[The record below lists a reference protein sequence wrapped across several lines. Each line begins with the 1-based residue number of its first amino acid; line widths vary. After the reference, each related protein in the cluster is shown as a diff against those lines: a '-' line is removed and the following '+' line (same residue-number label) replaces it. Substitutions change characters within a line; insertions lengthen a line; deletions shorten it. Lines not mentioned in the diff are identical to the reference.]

1 MNPFKLLLTR
11 ASVPML
17 FMIVEIGVLAFM
29 VIFLKGFFVNFFWAS
44 VVLSVFVLIIII
56 NSKTD
61 SAYKIAWMIPV
72 LYFPFFGSLLY
83 ILYGGNKFGKRIK
96 REVERLDNKTGSL
109 LKQNKETAESFKKDN
124 PYAYSQSQ
132 YINEYAKCPIHNN
145 SFVEYYSLGEL
156 AYEEMLIELKKAEK
170 YIFLEYFIIE
180 KGKMWDSI
188 LEILEEKVREGVDVR
203 LIYDDIGCLFTL
215 PYNYK
220 KKLESKGIKTY
231 IFHPLKMLFSTKYNN
246 RDHRK
251 ILVIDG
257 KVAFTGGINLADEY
271 INEFEKY
278 GHWKDC
284 AVKIKGDAVI
294 NFTILFLIMWE
305 YLSKEAPDYD
315 YYIEDFERNKELE
328 DNNARFNDGLVQP
341 FSDNPLDDESLGENV
356 YANILG
362 NASRYVYITTPYLV
376 INDVMKAAICS
387 AAKRGIDVR
396 IIVPHIPDKRFVHSV
411 SKSHYDELL
420 KSNVRI
426 YEYLPGFMHSKIFVS
441 DDKYGIVGTIN
452 LDYRSLYLHY
462 ECGVWLYKSE
472 CIDSIK
478 EDFLSTIDECQEI
491 TLENKPH
498 DSILKIAMRSFLRTL
513 SPLI

>member
-17 FMIVEIGVLAFM
+17 FMAVEIGVLALL
-29 VIFLKGFFVNFFWAS
+29 VVFLKGRFVNLIWIS
-44 VVLSVFVLIIII
+44 LLLSILIVIFII

-61 SAYKIAWMIPV
+61 SAYKIAWLIPV

-83 ILYGGNKFGKRIK
+83 ILYGGNKFGRRMR
-96 REVERLDNKTGSL
+96 REVERLDEKMATL
-109 LKQNKETAESFKKDN
+109 LTQNKETAEKFKKEN
-124 PYAYSQSQ
+124 PYAYGQSQ
-132 YINEYAKCPIHNN
+132 YITEYAKNPIHENT
-145 SFVEYYSLGEL
+145 FVEYYKVGEL
-156 AYEEMLIELKKAEK
+156 AFEEMLIELKKAEK

-188 LEILEEKVREGVDVR
+188 LEILKEKVDQGVDVR

-220 KKLESKGIKTY
+220 KKLENMGIKTL

-284 AVKIKGDAVI
+284 AVKLKGDAVI

-305 YLSKEAPDYD
+305 YLSKESPDYQ
-315 YYIEDFERNKELE
+315 YYLDDFEESKKLA
-328 DNNARFNDGLVQP
+328 DNNQIYNDGLVQP

-362 NASRYVYITTPYLV
+362 NASKYVYITTPYLV
-376 INDVMKAAICS
+376 INDVMKTAICS

-396 IIVPHIPDKRFVHSV
+396 LIVPHMPDKWFVHSV

-420 KSNVRI
+420 RSNVRI

-441 DDKYGIVGTIN
+441 DDNYGVVGTIN

-462 ECGVWLYKSE
+462 ECGVWMYKNS
-472 CIDSIK
+472 SIQDIK
-478 EDFLSTIDECQEI
+478 SDFLETLEECQEI
-491 TLENKPH
+491 TLENKPK
-498 DSILKIAMRSFLRTL
+498 DSVLRIAMRSFLRTL
-513 SPLI
+513 SPLL

>member
-188 LEILEEKVREGVDVR
+188 LEILE
-203 LIYDDIGCLFTL
+203 
-215 PYNYK
+215 
-220 KKLESKGIKTY
+220 
-231 IFHPLKMLFSTKYNN
+231 
-246 RDHRK
+246 
-251 ILVIDG
+251 
-257 KVAFTGGINLADEY
+257 
-271 INEFEKY
+271 
-278 GHWKDC
+278 
-284 AVKIKGDAVI
+284 
-294 NFTILFLIMWE
+294 
-305 YLSKEAPDYD
+305 
-315 YYIEDFERNKELE
+315 
-328 DNNARFNDGLVQP
+328 
-341 FSDNPLDDESLGENV
+341 
-356 YANILG
+356 
-362 NASRYVYITTPYLV
+362 
-376 INDVMKAAICS
+376 
-387 AAKRGIDVR
+387 
-396 IIVPHIPDKRFVHSV
+396 
-411 SKSHYDELL
+411 
-420 KSNVRI
+420 
-426 YEYLPGFMHSKIFVS
+426 
-441 DDKYGIVGTIN
+441 
-452 LDYRSLYLHY
+452 
-462 ECGVWLYKSE
+462 
-472 CIDSIK
+472 
-478 EDFLSTIDECQEI
+478 
-491 TLENKPH
+491 
-498 DSILKIAMRSFLRTL
+498 
-513 SPLI
+513 